1 MPGIPFTSASATV
14 QSKAAHAARRA
25 IYAALRSGLP
35 DDPYQRERAKQTRKD
50 IVRARARLAKATDG
64 AEFDR
69 LASAISKLSE
79 LERTLAG
86 RPLPGTLKPQPPKE
100 RAPKFSGPE

>member
-1 MPGIPFTSASATV
+1 MAGIPFTTATALACRP
-14 QSKAAHAARRA
+14 AA
-25 IYAALRSGLP
+25 IAALRARHAAMRASLP

-86 RPLPGTLKPQPPKE
+86 RPLPGTLKPT
-100 RAPKFSGPE
+100 APKAKVPKFNGPE